1 MLTLLNPT
9 KNNNLNY
16 FVTSLDC
23 PVCLDNTT
31 IEITSD
37 KLYLYNQNGM
47 AQDVLFGYPAEIRER
62 FITGYCDTCWNQIF
76 DDE

>member
-1 MLTLLNPT
+1 
-9 KNNNLNY
+9 
-16 FVTSLDC
+16 
-23 PVCLDNTT
+23 
-31 IEITSD
+31 
-37 KLYLYNQNGM
+37 M